1 MLKLKCSKDALGAFF
16 LGYHKIEGMN
26 PKNKYFIRK
35 LLLGEGTARTF
46 RAVRGGKCLL
56 EEDLQLD
63 RWSYRRNMEWR
74 QCGRLL
80 H

>member
-35 LLLGEGTARTF
+35 LLLGEGTARTS
-46 RAVRGGKCLL
+46 GQS
-56 EEDLQLD
+56 EEENA
-63 RWSYRRNMEWR
+63 S
-74 QCGRLL
+74 
-80 H
+80 